1 MCHQLRI
8 PSFPGQCQPSAEGP
22 HETRRTGNSA
32 DIQAGLMRCISV
44 ALVLTS
50 FAPQGWGRDVHYVV
64 QAGDNPWNISSRYL
78 RSMDYWPRLQEYNA
92 ITDPHHILP
101 GTVLRIP
108 DSWFAPRS
116 RKVEVLAVE
125 GEATVVD
132 RQ

>member
-92 ITDPHHILP
+92 ITIKSQTQLSIHTH
-101 GTVLRIP
+101 TNTHSQRLRC
-108 DSWFAPRS
+108 
-116 RKVEVLAVE
+116 AV
-125 GEATVVD
+125 
-132 RQ
+132 